1 MHHSKPDGQPAVSA
15 AIAWP
20 TCLNGF
26 GGISIDRDSQL
37 LTRLGRVR
45 GNIDRVDGDNV
56 VGGPYVTPFASIG
69 WVSDAKTNVP
79 QSAQLQ
85 LPAV

>member
-1 MHHSKPDGQPAVSA
+1 MHHPKPYRQPALSA
-15 AIAWP
+15 IITWP
-20 TCLNGF
+20 AYLNGL
-26 GGISIDRDSQL
+26 GGISIDRDGQI
-37 LTRLGRVR
+37 LTWHGRVR
-45 GNIDRVDGDNV
+45 GNNDRFELDNV
-56 VGGPYVTPFASIG
+56 SGAPYIMPFASIG